1 MSLLTKCFGLLT
13 VIATPVAVEITLLHN
28 FIWHERFTW
37 SESRAKR
44 STQLVDRLWRFHAA
58 NGLISLGG
66 NTILMYCLVERVRA
80 PTMPA
85 AIGAILLCS
94 AANFLVADRWVYA
107 RKGQRCERGEPI

>member
-1 MSLLTKCFGLLT
+1 MGAGLQLLLMSVLTKRFGLLS

-37 SESRAKR
+37 SDIRAQR
-44 STQLVDRLWRFHAA
+44 SVPLMDRLWRWHAA

-66 NTILMYCLVERVRA
+66 NTILMYCLVEQLKA
-80 PTMPA
+80 PALPA

-94 AANFLVADRWVYA
+94 AANFLVANRWVFA
-107 RKGQRCERGEPI
+107 PRK